1 MNHPTDNSRAA
12 SASKYVWERILSEME
27 VMKDRIFKLDE
38 KVERLCVIFSGSVDE
53 FVKDSFGPAAL
64 QDPLT
69 RYIAG
74 YVAFANEE
82 GRAVSPNEVA
92 MNGGWKRDEIVEEEI
107 SIKEEIRRNCNFVKK
122 IRNHMK
128 EMERKGILASSGK
141 RKKKYVLT
149 AWVSS
154 YAQELK
160 DYYKKNSSN
169 PPPI

>member
-1 MNHPTDNSRAA
+1 
-12 SASKYVWERILSEME
+12 
-27 VMKDRIFKLDE
+27 MKDQIFKLAE
-38 KVERLCVIFSGSVDE
+38 KVERLCVIFSGGIDE
-53 FVKDSFGPAAL
+53 FVKDSFGPTAL

-92 MNGGWKRDEIVEEEI
+92 MKGGWIKSEIIEEET
-107 SIKEEIRRNCNFVKK
+107 SIKEEIRKNCNLVKK
-122 IRNHMK
+122 IRERMK

-149 AWVSS
+149 AWVAS

-160 DYYKKNSSN
+160 DYYKKNSPN